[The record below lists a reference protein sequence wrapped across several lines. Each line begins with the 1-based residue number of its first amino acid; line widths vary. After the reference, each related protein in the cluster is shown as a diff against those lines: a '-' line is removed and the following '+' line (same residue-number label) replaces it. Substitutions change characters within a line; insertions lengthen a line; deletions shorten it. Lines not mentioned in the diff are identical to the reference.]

1 MITHS
6 VRFLPPACTHN
17 RQLEEKRG
25 GWGRAGSQKSICV
38 SFSLPLPPLKTP
50 RASRGGRAEKIE
62 VKNKKDI
69 NKEIRVF
76 HIRSADWWRRQSGRS
91 GPQLHSLFSELFY
104 TVQPSD
110 SNECWLW
117 PLVSGYSGNC
127 IRYKRVCVRLR
138 ASPGG
143 DGRGVLDVRAVVRA
157 SRGAQSTVDGFY
169 AIHTK
174 LTDSV
179 ECSPRQAAR
188 QRWGKMTD
196 GERRA
201 RAFRRRKGRG
211 QTDWLTDRHVIAER
225 WGHNRSWKAP
235 VLPRSPPPH
244 YSDELQTL
252 SSSTPKLAVSR
263 IWNTDEEEVVIRD
276 VGRALLVSNQWGM
289 CLSVSLIEILNFAR
303 LHKFSF
309 SIVSTVELEP
319 EPPATW
325 IKSAAAEPFFGLS
338 K

>member
-1 MITHS
+1 MITHW

-50 RASRGGRAEKIE
+50 SASRGGRAEKIE

-138 ASPGG
+138 ASPRG
-143 DGRGVLDVRAVVRA
+143 DGRGVLDFRAVVRA

-188 QRWGKMTD
+188 RHWGKVTD
-196 GERRA
+196 GGRGA
-201 RAFRRRKGRG
+201 RAFWGGRTVDSGQTYRQTDDDTWSPSVKAATGAGRLQFCHVHCHLITQTSCRLFHPPLPNWPLAASETQMRRK
-211 QTDWLTDRHVIAER
+211 
-225 WGHNRSWKAP
+225 
-235 VLPRSPPPH
+235 
-244 YSDELQTL
+244 
-252 SSSTPKLAVSR
+252 
-263 IWNTDEEEVVIRD
+263 
-276 VGRALLVSNQWGM
+276 LL
-289 CLSVSLIEILNFAR
+289 
-303 LHKFSF
+303 
-309 SIVSTVELEP
+309 
-319 EPPATW
+319 
-325 IKSAAAEPFFGLS
+325 
-338 K
+338 